1 MSDGLPVDPVVLIAA
16 VLLAFAVLVAGVTR
30 RVQTPS
36 ALLFLGIGMLVGD
49 DGLAIIQLSDP
60 SVVQNLGVVALL
72 VILFDGGLTTKP
84 TDLRRAAGPASLL
97 ATVGVLLT
105 SAITAFGVW
114 LLLDVEVATA
124 ALIGAVVGSTDA
136 AAVFAMLRGI
146 RLPRRLAAI
155 LKVESGAN
163 DPIAIVI
170 TLTVVEFAVG
180 GADTANVLQLAL
192 LQPVVGIAVG
202 GGIGMLGVVVLRRVR
217 LSADALYP
225 VLALAVAGVA
235 YGLAAML
242 GGSGF
247 FAVYLAG
254 VLVGAK
260 VDRRRRSI
268 RDFHEG
274 LANVAE
280 IGLFLM
286 LGLLV
291 FPTQLPGVA
300 AAGLLVAVLLTF
312 VARPITVLLCLLPF
326 RLPPREQAVLGWGG
340 LRGAV
345 PIVLATFPITA
356 GYEDALYVFDIVF
369 FVVLVSILLQGTTIT
384 KVIEWLGVTSSR
396 RAWAPVAEALPL
408 DDVDAD
414 LVEAMLTDDLLVAG
428 RWLRDVPLPSGMLL
442 VAIAR
447 DEQVVV
453 PRGDTVLL
461 SGDVLMI
468 IAEDPRR
475 AADRITAWARGEG
488 DIAVDR
494 ARPEPPAVPDG

>member
-1 MSDGLPVDPVVLIAA
+1 
-16 VLLAFAVLVAGVTR
+16 
-30 RVQTPS
+30 
-36 ALLFLGIGMLVGD
+36 
-49 DGLAIIQLSDP
+49 
-60 SVVQNLGVVALL
+60 
-72 VILFDGGLTTKP
+72 
-84 TDLRRAAGPASLL
+84 
-97 ATVGVLLT
+97 
-105 SAITAFGVW
+105 
-114 LLLDVEVATA
+114 
-124 ALIGAVVGSTDA
+124 
-136 AAVFAMLRGI
+136 
-146 RLPRRLAAI
+146 
-155 LKVESGAN
+155 
-163 DPIAIVI
+163 
-170 TLTVVEFAVG
+170 
-180 GADTANVLQLAL
+180 
-192 LQPVVGIAVG
+192 
-202 GGIGMLGVVVLRRVR
+202 
-217 LSADALYP
+217 
-225 VLALAVAGVA
+225 
-235 YGLAAML
+235 
-242 GGSGF
+242 
-247 FAVYLAG
+247 
-254 VLVGAK
+254 
-260 VDRRRRSI
+260 
-268 RDFHEG
+268 
-274 LANVAE
+274 
-280 IGLFLM
+280 
-286 LGLLV
+286 
-291 FPTQLPGVA
+291 PTQLPGVA